1 MELGRLRQRLLLRG
15 DALWRELRTLLG
27 VDLDFRW
34 NVHTKV
40 TFRAITDAVLPVT
53 PELASELGPEHVPGG
68 VEIDLDDFLVT
79 YVDNLFQFGL
89 PYFGPQG
96 NLPLAGPV
104 AHILDAAALT
114 LLARNENES
123 KPKGDRVV
131 RLLGPEDSSPLVARR
146 AAGKFAK
153 LSRRDRLRAISI
165 LDEFE
170 IGVSPFEDTLFEVD
184 AGFIGHLV
192 IGFAEMIYY
201 SEWQGYERFRQPP
214 SERVHPNDPV
224 AVQSWRQTGYP
235 GFAAGYAALR
245 GYVGTDEG
253 PLGGGDAWATIDEDA
268 TPPVRIT
275 RRSGAF
281 RENEYDTSG
290 YEEPFP
296 EEGS

>member
-1 MELGRLRQRLLLRG
+1 MELRRLRQRLLLRG
-15 DALWRELRTLLG
+15 DMLWQELQTLLG
-27 VDLDFRW
+27 VDHVFRW
-34 NVHTKV
+34 NVRTKV
-40 TFRAITDAVLPVT
+40 TFRAVVDAVLPAT
-53 PELASELGPEHVPGG
+53 PGLADELGPEHVPGG
-68 VEIDLDDFLVT
+68 LEIDLDDFLVT

-123 KPKGDRVV
+123 EPKGERVV
-131 RLLGPEDSSPLVARR
+131 RLLGPEDSSPLVARLT
-146 AAGKFAK
+146 AGKFAK

-170 IGVSPFEDTLFEVD
+170 VEVSPFEETLFEVD
-184 AGFIGHLV
+184 AGFIGQLV

-201 SEWQGYERFRQPP
+201 SEWQGYERFRRPP
-214 SERVHPNDPV
+214 SERVHPNDPA

-253 PLGGGDAWATIDEDA
+253 PLGAGDAWATIDEDA